1 MVGWKFTNI
10 IPLDVTKC
18 ENLEYFDCARIKGI
32 TELDLSQ
39 AHHLK
44 NVIVTDCSLGTLSIP
59 QDAPITEL
67 LCAGNKL
74 TSIDLSLLNKLVDLD
89 VSKNDIDQ
97 ISVKSDS
104 LKSLYAMNTKI
115 KEIDLSHVPNV
126 EYVMLT
132 GNSNLTAVDFSNNK
146 EITDLGL
153 SSCALTK
160 LDVTMLPK
168 LMKLW
173 CNSNKIETLNLVNCK
188 KISILKAGTN
198 ALKSVEFPDMP
209 DSLTIVSLPNN
220 QFTAINIYN
229 LARVISL
236 DLGGNQLSSVDL
248 SGMEALE
255 VLNLR
260 GNSIHAID
268 LSLNTRLKTLG
279 IVGNG
284 MTACELN
291 DIYRQLPMLASK
303 PKALNLYNGTAS
315 DESAKT
321 SDTSLAEARN
331 WKPAVLGDGTGC
343 NSSVDEIFSEEDMF
357 VWKKGETVH
366 VLSPYAPSL
375 ITIYNIDGKI
385 IDQRTLAE
393 HNATFRLPQNG
404 IYVVNCKDTK
414 TGKSK
419 TERIRF

>member
-1 MVGWKFTNI
+1 
-10 IPLDVTKC
+10 
-18 ENLEYFDCARIKGI
+18 
-32 TELDLSQ
+32 
-39 AHHLK
+39 
-44 NVIVTDCSLGTLSIP
+44 
-59 QDAPITEL
+59 
-67 LCAGNKL
+67 
-74 TSIDLSLLNKLVDLD
+74 
-89 VSKNDIDQ
+89 
-97 ISVKSDS
+97 
-104 LKSLYAMNTKI
+104 
-115 KEIDLSHVPNV
+115 
-126 EYVMLT
+126 
-132 GNSNLTAVDFSNNK
+132 
-146 EITDLGL
+146 
-153 SSCALTK
+153 
-160 LDVTMLPK
+160 
-168 LMKLW
+168 
-173 CNSNKIETLNLVNCK
+173 
-188 KISILKAGTN
+188 
-198 ALKSVEFPDMP
+198 
-209 DSLTIVSLPNN
+209 
-220 QFTAINIYN
+220 
-229 LARVISL
+229 
-236 DLGGNQLSSVDL
+236 
-248 SGMEALE
+248 MEALE

-303 PKALNLYNGTAS
+303 PKAINLYNGTAS

-366 VLSPYAPSL
+366 VLSPHAPSL

-393 HNATFRLPQNG
+393 HNVTFRLPQNG

-419 TERIRF
+419 TERLRF